1 MGEIVDTTGLTGIYF
16 IMITKGSGEQK
27 VVVKGLGFME
37 TSEVAKKFAQT
48 GSSWGSQEYREL
60 SVCFL
65 EGDDVFEIIRFQRG
79 QSTPLFDYSAD
90 WLAG

>member
-1 MGEIVDTTGLTGIYF
+1 MKEAFDQDGLTGIYF
-16 IMITKGSGEQK
+16 VMITKGSGEQE
-27 VVVKGLGFME
+27 VIAKGLDFNG
-37 TSEVAKKFAQT
+37 TREVATRFVQT

-65 EGDDVFEIIRFQRG
+65 EGDGVFEIIRFKRG

-90 WLAG
+90 WLAS